1 MSPNS
6 DFSSY
11 NKYLVTDDIPMKKG
25 EIAPW
30 YGASDGGIQYQIQD
44 IFYTQLMS
52 YADEGEY
59 RQAECKRRHE
69 HCKRYQWCC

>member
-25 EIAPW
+25 EIA
-30 YGASDGGIQYQIQD
+30 
-44 IFYTQLMS
+44 
-52 YADEGEY
+52 
-59 RQAECKRRHE
+59 HE
-69 HCKRYQWCC
+69 

>member
-25 EIAPW
+25 EFKAKIE
-30 YGASDGGIQYQIQD
+30 
-44 IFYTQLMS
+44 LMC
-52 YADEGEY
+52 AEY
-59 RQAECKRRHE
+59 EDPEKQN
-69 HCKRYQWCC
+69 